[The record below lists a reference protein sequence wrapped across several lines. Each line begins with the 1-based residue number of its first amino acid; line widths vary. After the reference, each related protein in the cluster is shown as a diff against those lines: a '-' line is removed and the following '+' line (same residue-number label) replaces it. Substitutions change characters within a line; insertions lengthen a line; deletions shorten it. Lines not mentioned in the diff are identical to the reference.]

1 MPRHQQEGRKAGGWV
16 GVLEGGDGETALAG
30 SLWRCYPAQRRG
42 VTSLSPTPSKSQNWT
57 LILLLHIDS
66 LNRLYL
72 IANMTPVLSAKGCVF
87 AVASFWLSNCVA
99 SVIIQNQSHLE
110 QEVKEKIP
118 LKQAT

>member
-57 LILLLHIDS
+57 LILLLHTDS
-66 LNRLYL
+66 LNCLSL
-72 IANMTPVLSAKGCVF
+72 IANMIPVSSAKSCVF
-87 AVASFWLSNCVA
+87 AFA
-99 SVIIQNQSHLE
+99 
-110 QEVKEKIP
+110 
-118 LKQAT
+118 

>member
-1 MPRHQQEGRKAGGWV
+1 M
-16 GVLEGGDGETALAG
+16 GVLEGGDRETALAG

-72 IANMTPVLSAKGCVF
+72 IANVTPVLSAKSCVF
-87 AVASFWLSNCVA
+87 EVASFWLSNCVA

>member
-57 LILLLHIDS
+57 LILLLHTDS
-66 LNRLYL
+66 LN
-72 IANMTPVLSAKGCVF
+72 C
-87 AVASFWLSNCVA
+87 LSNRQYDTCLFCKKLCFL
-99 SVIIQNQSHLE
+99 HL
-110 QEVKEKIP
+110 
-118 LKQAT
+118 LNFG